1 MGKHLLPCTH
11 GSVFTAIGSI
21 TAFVYES
28 QKEEREERQRG
39 WGEPATKT
47 ETSTMGA
54 GYGIPPITLY
64 YSTDEEANHGSC
76 LPSGRD
82 SVAVVTEFLNPI

>member
-1 MGKHLLPCTH
+1 M
-11 GSVFTAIGSI
+11 
-21 TAFVYES
+21 ES
-28 QKEEREERQRG
+28 QKEEREERQSEAG
-39 WGEPATKT
+39 VSSPLKT